1 MNSLNH
7 DPPHAHIA
15 PNTRCLN
22 NPPRP
27 RLSKERGHLL
37 DGAATPPWPRRGAAA
52 FPDARQ
58 KRPNSRPLLREEG
71 SVLREKFCQKNK
83 VLFSSQFSD
92 GTLPSS
98 RRRGGCATKKMLRSL
113 RSGADGV
120 VVLKP
125 CLKRIPKTPL

>member
-22 NPPRP
+22 KPPRP

-58 KRPNSRPLLREEG
+58 KSPTPSPLL
-71 SVLREKFCQKNK
+71 K
-83 VLFSSQFSD
+83 
-92 GTLPSS
+92 
-98 RRRGGCATKKMLRSL
+98 GGGWTRHKEDIAKPLLKERTGWSL
-113 RSGADGV
+113 TSHISECV
-120 VVLKP
+120 
-125 CLKRIPKTPL
+125 